1 MRPISFPAATVESTL
16 RRLRVATLPQLV
28 EALGAP
34 SKRTVYRKLR
44 ELDTISSYSH
54 GGQYHALR
62 DSAEFDVLGFWAH
75 GEILFSEH
83 GTLQATA
90 VALIEDGPRGW
101 YSEELDEIVG
111 VRTARALRDLARAG
125 ELGCVDFNGRS
136 LYCSADPARQQRQV
150 DNRRVGGDTLPMPTP
165 EQQAELAELTSDFA
179 SILDEN
185 QQRMFA
191 GLVSMMCGRA
201 GDRLAGKLFGM
212 RTKDVREARL
222 ELSGPPGS
230 VRHR

>member
-62 DSAEFDVLGFWAH
+62 DTVDFDVLGLWAH
-75 GEILFSEH
+75 GEIFFSEH
-83 GTLQATA
+83 GTLRATA
-90 VALIEDGPRGW
+90 VALIEDAPRGW
-101 YSEELDEIVG
+101 YAEEFDEIVG
-111 VRTARALRDLARAG
+111 VRSAGALRDLARPG

-136 LYCSADPARQQRQV
+136 LYCSADPARQKWQV

-179 SILDEN
+179 SVLDEN

-191 GLVSMMCGRA
+191 GLVSAMCGRA
-201 GDRLAGKLFGM
+201 GDRLAARLFGM
-212 RTKDVREARL
+212 RTKDVREARR

-230 VRHR
+230 VRR